1 MEKQIV
7 EKIDENYG
15 ELFKNKYPPNS
26 LVHIVQVTF
35 FHEDEAISKIPSEI

>member
-1 MEKQIV
+1 MWKKLI
-7 EKIDENYG
+7 KTYG
-15 ELFKNKYPPNS
+15 ELFENKYPPNS